1 MIQISNINKSFK
13 KKRVLKN
20 ISFDIEKG
28 TCVALIGK
36 NGAGKSTL
44 VDILSNKI
52 IADDGVIFDK
62 DNLLQSKNRSI
73 MFQKTI
79 FPDQLKVIEIIK
91 LYQSFYEN
99 PLTLDVIIELTK
111 FNSNQLNQFAN
122 QLSGGQQRLLDFVIS
137 LIGQPQLIL
146 LDEPTSNMDIEMREY
161 FWSIIAKLKEEN
173 RTILYTSH
181 YIEEVE
187 RMSDKI
193 ILIENGEVKLNDDT
207 SHIKV
212 NQQSEITLSDEYLS
226 KLKHDANELKI
237 LMNHNGTIKILTS
250 NVSDTILYLLQHHI
264 NLNDLK
270 YIKYLLSILTLTI
283 KSKGVLYMILNYLK
297 FEFKVLFRKKTAL
310 FLSIFFPAIFYILFT
325 SILDLPS
332 DVKLRFYKEYMYSM
346 TVYSLISF
354 SLMAFPIDIINE
366 KQNGWRQKLMAT
378 PLTPAS
384 YYISKIVKTMAQFAI
399 AIIVIFMIG
408 HFYKGVTLSISQWI
422 ESGVLLWLGAS
433 LLITFGVLFS
443 LINDIQKA
451 SALGNIVTIGL
462 AVLGG
467 LWFSVNTFPNW
478 LQHIAHVLPSYHL
491 RKLGL
496 DIVSNHHIDL
506 RSFGI
511 LILYA
516 VGSLIVVYCIR
527 HFKRAE

>member
-28 TCVALIGK
+28 TCIALIGK

-52 IADDGVIFDK
+52 IADDGVILDTDK
-62 DNLLQSKNRSI
+62 LLQSENRSI
-73 MFQKTI
+73 MFQKTM

-122 QLSGGQQRLLDFVIS
+122 KLSGGQQRLLDFVIS

-181 YIEEVE
+181 YIEKVE

-207 SHIKV
+207 SHFKV

-226 KLKHDANELKI
+226 KLKQDANELKI

-264 NLNDLK
+264 NLNDIEIHK
-270 YIKYLLSILTLTI
+270 VSIIDTCFNNKKQRGSIYGPKLLEI
-283 KSKGVLYMILNYLK
+283 
-297 FEFKVLFRKKTAL
+297 
-310 FLSIFFPAIFYILFT
+310 
-325 SILDLPS
+325 
-332 DVKLRFYKEYMYSM
+332 
-346 TVYSLISF
+346 
-354 SLMAFPIDIINE
+354 
-366 KQNGWRQKLMAT
+366 
-378 PLTPAS
+378 
-384 YYISKIVKTMAQFAI
+384 
-399 AIIVIFMIG
+399 
-408 HFYKGVTLSISQWI
+408 
-422 ESGVLLWLGAS
+422 
-433 LLITFGVLFS
+433 
-443 LINDIQKA
+443 
-451 SALGNIVTIGL
+451 
-462 AVLGG
+462 
-467 LWFSVNTFPNW
+467 
-478 LQHIAHVLPSYHL
+478 
-491 RKLGL
+491 
-496 DIVSNHHIDL
+496 
-506 RSFGI
+506 
-511 LILYA
+511 
-516 VGSLIVVYCIR
+516 
-527 HFKRAE
+527 

>member
-28 TCVALIGK
+28 TCIALIGK

-52 IADDGVIFDK
+52 ITDDGVILDTDK
-62 DNLLQSKNRSI
+62 LLQSENRSI
-73 MFQKTI
+73 MFQKTM

-122 QLSGGQQRLLDFVIS
+122 KLSGGQQRLLDFVIS

-207 SHIKV
+207 SHFKV

-226 KLKHDANELKI
+226 KLKQDANELKI

-264 NLNDLK
+264 NLNDIEIHK
-270 YIKYLLSILTLTI
+270 VSIIDTYFNNKKQRGSIYGPKLLEI
-283 KSKGVLYMILNYLK
+283 
-297 FEFKVLFRKKTAL
+297 
-310 FLSIFFPAIFYILFT
+310 
-325 SILDLPS
+325 
-332 DVKLRFYKEYMYSM
+332 
-346 TVYSLISF
+346 
-354 SLMAFPIDIINE
+354 
-366 KQNGWRQKLMAT
+366 
-378 PLTPAS
+378 
-384 YYISKIVKTMAQFAI
+384 
-399 AIIVIFMIG
+399 
-408 HFYKGVTLSISQWI
+408 
-422 ESGVLLWLGAS
+422 
-433 LLITFGVLFS
+433 
-443 LINDIQKA
+443 
-451 SALGNIVTIGL
+451 
-462 AVLGG
+462 
-467 LWFSVNTFPNW
+467 
-478 LQHIAHVLPSYHL
+478 
-491 RKLGL
+491 
-496 DIVSNHHIDL
+496 
-506 RSFGI
+506 
-511 LILYA
+511 
-516 VGSLIVVYCIR
+516 
-527 HFKRAE
+527 

>member
-212 NQQSEITLSDEYLS
+212 NQQSEITLSDEYIS

-264 NLNDLK
+264 NLNDIEIHK
-270 YIKYLLSILTLTI
+270 VSIIDTYFNNKKQRGSIYDPKLLEI
-283 KSKGVLYMILNYLK
+283 
-297 FEFKVLFRKKTAL
+297 
-310 FLSIFFPAIFYILFT
+310 
-325 SILDLPS
+325 
-332 DVKLRFYKEYMYSM
+332 
-346 TVYSLISF
+346 
-354 SLMAFPIDIINE
+354 
-366 KQNGWRQKLMAT
+366 
-378 PLTPAS
+378 
-384 YYISKIVKTMAQFAI
+384 
-399 AIIVIFMIG
+399 
-408 HFYKGVTLSISQWI
+408 
-422 ESGVLLWLGAS
+422 
-433 LLITFGVLFS
+433 
-443 LINDIQKA
+443 
-451 SALGNIVTIGL
+451 
-462 AVLGG
+462 
-467 LWFSVNTFPNW
+467 
-478 LQHIAHVLPSYHL
+478 
-491 RKLGL
+491 
-496 DIVSNHHIDL
+496 
-506 RSFGI
+506 
-511 LILYA
+511 
-516 VGSLIVVYCIR
+516 
-527 HFKRAE
+527 

>member
-193 ILIENGEVKLNDDT
+193 ILIENSEVKLNDDT

-264 NLNDLK
+264 NLNDIEIHK
-270 YIKYLLSILTLTI
+270 VSIIDTYFNNKKQRGSIYDPKLL
-283 KSKGVLYMILNYLK
+283 
-297 FEFKVLFRKKTAL
+297 EF
-310 FLSIFFPAIFYILFT
+310 
-325 SILDLPS
+325 
-332 DVKLRFYKEYMYSM
+332 
-346 TVYSLISF
+346 
-354 SLMAFPIDIINE
+354 
-366 KQNGWRQKLMAT
+366 
-378 PLTPAS
+378 
-384 YYISKIVKTMAQFAI
+384 
-399 AIIVIFMIG
+399 
-408 HFYKGVTLSISQWI
+408 
-422 ESGVLLWLGAS
+422 
-433 LLITFGVLFS
+433 
-443 LINDIQKA
+443 
-451 SALGNIVTIGL
+451 
-462 AVLGG
+462 
-467 LWFSVNTFPNW
+467 
-478 LQHIAHVLPSYHL
+478 
-491 RKLGL
+491 
-496 DIVSNHHIDL
+496 
-506 RSFGI
+506 
-511 LILYA
+511 
-516 VGSLIVVYCIR
+516 
-527 HFKRAE
+527 

>member
-28 TCVALIGK
+28 TCIALIGK

-52 IADDGVIFDK
+52 IADDGVILDTDK
-62 DNLLQSKNRSI
+62 LLQSENRSI
-73 MFQKTI
+73 MFQKTM

-122 QLSGGQQRLLDFVIS
+122 KLSGGQQRLLDFVIS

-207 SHIKV
+207 SHFKV
-212 NQQSEITLSDEYLS
+212 NHQSEITLSDEYLS
-226 KLKHDANELKI
+226 KLKQDANELKI

-264 NLNDLK
+264 NLNDIEIHK
-270 YIKYLLSILTLTI
+270 VSIIDTYFNNKKQRGSIYGPKLLEI
-283 KSKGVLYMILNYLK
+283 
-297 FEFKVLFRKKTAL
+297 
-310 FLSIFFPAIFYILFT
+310 
-325 SILDLPS
+325 
-332 DVKLRFYKEYMYSM
+332 
-346 TVYSLISF
+346 
-354 SLMAFPIDIINE
+354 
-366 KQNGWRQKLMAT
+366 
-378 PLTPAS
+378 
-384 YYISKIVKTMAQFAI
+384 
-399 AIIVIFMIG
+399 
-408 HFYKGVTLSISQWI
+408 
-422 ESGVLLWLGAS
+422 
-433 LLITFGVLFS
+433 
-443 LINDIQKA
+443 
-451 SALGNIVTIGL
+451 
-462 AVLGG
+462 
-467 LWFSVNTFPNW
+467 
-478 LQHIAHVLPSYHL
+478 
-491 RKLGL
+491 
-496 DIVSNHHIDL
+496 
-506 RSFGI
+506 
-511 LILYA
+511 
-516 VGSLIVVYCIR
+516 
-527 HFKRAE
+527 

>member
-1 MIQISNINKSFK
+1 MVHLIQISNINKSFK

-28 TCVALIGK
+28 TCIALIGK

-52 IADDGVIFDK
+52 IADDGVILDTDK
-62 DNLLQSKNRSI
+62 LLQSENRSI
-73 MFQKTI
+73 MFQKTM

-122 QLSGGQQRLLDFVIS
+122 KLSGGQQRLLDFVIS

-226 KLKHDANELKI
+226 KLKQDANELKI

-264 NLNDLK
+264 NLNDIEIHK
-270 YIKYLLSILTLTI
+270 VSIIDTYFNNKKQRGSIYGPKLLEI
-283 KSKGVLYMILNYLK
+283 
-297 FEFKVLFRKKTAL
+297 
-310 FLSIFFPAIFYILFT
+310 
-325 SILDLPS
+325 
-332 DVKLRFYKEYMYSM
+332 
-346 TVYSLISF
+346 
-354 SLMAFPIDIINE
+354 
-366 KQNGWRQKLMAT
+366 
-378 PLTPAS
+378 
-384 YYISKIVKTMAQFAI
+384 
-399 AIIVIFMIG
+399 
-408 HFYKGVTLSISQWI
+408 
-422 ESGVLLWLGAS
+422 
-433 LLITFGVLFS
+433 
-443 LINDIQKA
+443 
-451 SALGNIVTIGL
+451 
-462 AVLGG
+462 
-467 LWFSVNTFPNW
+467 
-478 LQHIAHVLPSYHL
+478 
-491 RKLGL
+491 
-496 DIVSNHHIDL
+496 
-506 RSFGI
+506 
-511 LILYA
+511 
-516 VGSLIVVYCIR
+516 
-527 HFKRAE
+527 

>member
-28 TCVALIGK
+28 TCIALIGK

-52 IADDGVIFDK
+52 IADDGVILDTDK
-62 DNLLQSKNRSI
+62 LLQSENRSI
-73 MFQKTI
+73 MFQKTM

-122 QLSGGQQRLLDFVIS
+122 KLSGGQQRLLDFVIS

-193 ILIENGEVKLNDDT
+193 ILIENGEIKLNDST

-226 KLKHDANELKI
+226 KLKQEANELKI
-237 LMNHNGTIKILTS
+237 LKNHNGTIKILTS

-264 NLNDLK
+264 NLND
-270 YIKYLLSILTLTI
+270 
-283 KSKGVLYMILNYLK
+283 
-297 FEFKVLFRKKTAL
+297 
-310 FLSIFFPAIFYILFT
+310 
-325 SILDLPS
+325 
-332 DVKLRFYKEYMYSM
+332 
-346 TVYSLISF
+346 
-354 SLMAFPIDIINE
+354 
-366 KQNGWRQKLMAT
+366 
-378 PLTPAS
+378 
-384 YYISKIVKTMAQFAI
+384 
-399 AIIVIFMIG
+399 
-408 HFYKGVTLSISQWI
+408 I
-422 ESGVLLWLGAS
+422 E
-433 LLITFGVLFS
+433 
-443 LINDIQKA
+443 IQKV
-451 SALGNIVTIGL
+451 SIVD
-462 AVLGG
+462 
-467 LWFSVNTFPNW
+467 
-478 LQHIAHVLPSYHL
+478 SYFNNKKQ
-491 RKLGL
+491 RGSIYGPKLL
-496 DIVSNHHIDL
+496 EI
-506 RSFGI
+506 
-511 LILYA
+511 
-516 VGSLIVVYCIR
+516 
-527 HFKRAE
+527 

>member
-1 MIQISNINKSFK
+1 MIHLIQISNINKSFK

-28 TCVALIGK
+28 TCIALIGK

-52 IADDGVIFDK
+52 IADDGVILDTDK
-62 DNLLQSKNRSI
+62 LLQSENRSI
-73 MFQKTI
+73 MFQKTM

-122 QLSGGQQRLLDFVIS
+122 KLSGGQQRLLDFVIS

-207 SHIKV
+207 SHFKV

-226 KLKHDANELKI
+226 KLKQDANELKI

-264 NLNDLK
+264 NLNDIEIHK
-270 YIKYLLSILTLTI
+270 VSIIDT
-283 KSKGVLYMILNYLK
+283 YFNN
-297 FEFKVLFRKKTAL
+297 KKQ
-310 FLSIFFPAIFYILFT
+310 
-325 SILDLPS
+325 
-332 DVKLRFYKEYMYSM
+332 R
-346 TVYSLISF
+346 
-354 SLMAFPIDIINE
+354 
-366 KQNGWRQKLMAT
+366 
-378 PLTPAS
+378 
-384 YYISKIVKTMAQFAI
+384 
-399 AIIVIFMIG
+399 
-408 HFYKGVTLSISQWI
+408 
-422 ESGVLLWLGAS
+422 
-433 LLITFGVLFS
+433 
-443 LINDIQKA
+443 
-451 SALGNIVTIGL
+451 
-462 AVLGG
+462 
-467 LWFSVNTFPNW
+467 
-478 LQHIAHVLPSYHL
+478 
-491 RKLGL
+491 
-496 DIVSNHHIDL
+496 
-506 RSFGI
+506 
-511 LILYA
+511 
-516 VGSLIVVYCIR
+516 
-527 HFKRAE
+527 